1 MSVVEFML
9 LQQKGYLYLSDGS
22 SIVDKSTQSV
32 QLPYSVCEMAFS
44 QVGLFLDRPFPG
56 MSLRYFFITMRSF
69 HFF

>member
-44 QVGLFLDRPFPG
+44 QVELFLDMPFPLKLLFLVT
-56 MSLRYFFITMRSF
+56 SASKSE
-69 HFF
+69 